1 MIVNFL
7 LENFEV
13 IDMDTREEIL
23 KILQERGEIL
33 QKDLW
38 KELNID
44 SSKCSRIL
52 RKLEKEGLIKR
63 VEVVVNGVKT
73 FKIVPAEAEIEE
85 EKEEELSLREILERI
100 EEVSA
105 LPPCFGCLERD
116 CEAVRCIKLE
126 VWFLRKVFEDRQR
139 LYV

>member
-1 MIVNFL
+1 
-7 LENFEV
+7 
-13 IDMDTREEIL
+13 MDTREEIL
-23 KILQERGEIL
+23 KILQDRGEIL

-73 FKIVPAEAEIEE
+73 FKIVSAEAEVE
-85 EKEEELSLREILERI
+85 EKKPEDLSLKEILERM
-100 EEVSA
+100 EEISK
-105 LPPCFGCLERD
+105 LPPCFGCLEKD

-126 VWFLRKVFEDRQR
+126 VWFLKKVMENGSS
-139 LYV
+139 YI

>member
-1 MIVNFL
+1 
-7 LENFEV
+7 
-13 IDMDTREEIL
+13 MDTREEIL
-23 KILQERGEIL
+23 KILREKGEIL

-63 VEVVVNGVKT
+63 IEVVVNGVKT
-73 FKIVPAEAEIEE
+73 FKIVPADAEVE
-85 EKEEELSLREILERI
+85 EKKEELSLKEILERI
-100 EEVSA
+100 EEISA

-116 CEAVRCIKLE
+116 CEAVRCLKLE
-126 VWFLRKVFEDRQR
+126 IWFLRRVFESKRR
-139 LYV
+139 LYA